1 MADNLPQ
8 QNDLTRLRRCLDMFE
23 AMVKLDFETEDG
35 KKFKLT
41 LNESLI
47 EVIKPEMVNVGNKL
61 KSQLNK

>member
-1 MADNLPQ
+1 MDSLKE

-23 AMVKLDFETEDG
+23 AMVKIDFETEDG
-35 KKFKLT
+35 QKFKLT
-41 LNESLI
+41 LNESLV